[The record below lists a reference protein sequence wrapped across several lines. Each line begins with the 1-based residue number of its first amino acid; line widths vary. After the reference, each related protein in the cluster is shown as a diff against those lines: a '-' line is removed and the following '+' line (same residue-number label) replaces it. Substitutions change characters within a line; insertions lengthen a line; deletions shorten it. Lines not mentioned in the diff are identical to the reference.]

1 MSRWMGWLVLLG
13 ALVWAGLV
21 FADTPPLPASLPM
34 TANAGTQPNA
44 TRPHSPPSVARGEA
58 VFRKVCAPCHGAG
71 PGNDGSPMLPGTAK
85 LQAKYQGAV
94 PAAVEQRRDLTA
106 DALRVF
112 VRNGVGAMPRF
123 RKTEISDEDL
133 EAMAAWL
140 SAQPS
145 AGSGSATVP

>member
-13 ALVWAGLV
+13 ALVWAGL
-21 FADTPPLPASLPM
+21 ALAETPPAS
-34 TANAGTQPNA
+34 
-44 TRPHSPPSVARGEA
+44 RGEA

-94 PAAVEQRRDLTA
+94 PAALEKRRDLSA

-123 RKTEISDEDL
+123 RKTEISDADID
-133 EAMAAWL
+133 AMAAWL
-140 SAQPS
+140 ASQP
-145 AGSGSATVP
+145 AVGGSGAKVP

>member
-13 ALVWAGLV
+13 ALVWAGLAL
-21 FADTPPLPASLPM
+21 ADAPPA
-34 TANAGTQPNA
+34 
-44 TRPHSPPSVARGEA
+44 ARGEA

-94 PAAVEQRRDLTA
+94 PAALEKRRDLTA
-106 DALRVF
+106 EALRVF

-123 RKTEISDEDL
+123 RKTEISDADID
-133 EAMAAWL
+133 AMAAWL
-140 SAQPS
+140 QEGKP
-145 AGSGSATVP
+145 